1 MCESENKRSNMA
13 TNLAIN
19 DKLIEEAVSVGNH
32 PTKKAA
38 VTAALVEYIQHH
50 KQMHII
56 DLFGTIPYDSMHDY
70 KKQRDKK

>member
-1 MCESENKRSNMA
+1 MA

-19 DKLIEEAVSVGNH
+19 DQLIEEAVSVGKH
-32 PTKKAA
+32 LTKKAA

-56 DLFGTIPYDSMHDY
+56 DLFGTISYDSKYHY
-70 KKQRDKK
+70 KKQRNKK

>member
-1 MCESENKRSNMA
+1 MA

-19 DKLIEEAVSVGNH
+19 DKLIEEAVSVGKH

-50 KQMHII
+50 KQMRII
-56 DLFGTIPYDSMHDY
+56 DLFGTTPYDRKYNY
-70 KKQRDKK
+70 KKQRKKNNENAG